1 MVHFVVVFIVDL
13 GLSGPIC
20 DSPALTPAL
29 YPGVETAGV
38 LITGQEAV
46 FVIVAVLLTV
56 EVFLIVVVFHTVI
69 VLAAA

>member
-20 DSPALTPAL
+20 DSLALPPAL
-29 YPGVETAGV
+29 YPGVEIAGV
-38 LITGQEAV
+38 LVTGQEAV
-46 FVIVAVLLTV
+46 LLTV
-56 EVFLIVVVFHTVI
+56 GVFLIVVVFHTVI